1 MGLPFSFTEFFFLP
15 FSSSTTTYACLIF
28 IFPFGFWRAL
38 LRRCRRGNG
47 FYRVFTGFYWVSSMH
62 TSGDWDLLVGEK
74 RRGGGDEK
82 YVAPRVT
89 DRHILRSSNSS
100 STSVSSSLFFLQ

>member
-1 MGLPFSFTEFFFLP
+1 
-15 FSSSTTTYACLIF
+15 
-28 IFPFGFWRAL
+28 
-38 LRRCRRGNG
+38 
-47 FYRVFTGFYWVSSMH
+47 MH

-100 STSVSSSLFFLQ
+100 STSVSSSLFFFTVNFAFPSVPDCLLMGFIVFPRFDWVLLGLTGFDWV